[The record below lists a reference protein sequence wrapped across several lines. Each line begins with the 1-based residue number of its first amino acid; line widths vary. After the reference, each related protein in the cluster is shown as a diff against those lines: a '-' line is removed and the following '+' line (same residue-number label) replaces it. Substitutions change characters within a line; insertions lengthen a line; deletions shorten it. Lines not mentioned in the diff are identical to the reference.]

1 MALIKRITAVVTAF
15 ALAVSVM
22 QFASLTAF
30 SEGDVR
36 QADSI
41 TKAAIVTE
49 VSTGQVLYEHN
60 SHERLPMASVTK
72 LMCLLIWAEEMEK
85 GTFGMGTVI
94 TATARANAMDGSVIW
109 LNVGE
114 EMSAYDMIRSV
125 VIASAND
132 ACVAVCEYIAGTE
145 EMFVERMNKMD
156 YERAEVYE
164 MPETE
169 PDGFAEAYL
178 HTPIQKIRTYSLAQ
192 FDNCVGFDSDTHY
205 TSAYDTALLG
215 AAVSEYDCYNEFFA
229 TRLDYVREGE
239 RQTQLL
245 NTNKLM
251 QRYDGIIGGK
261 TGTTDKAGCCLAVWA
276 KRGNMKL
283 CAVAL
288 GCKESE
294 QRFTACTDLLNYG
307 FSGFELYRT
316 AVDSDVLTPVTVTEG
331 LEKQAEVRVKR
342 LNTIVIPKG
351 SSKRIEYTHTV
362 VDSLSAPV
370 QYGEKVGE
378 VRASLDGEEIFYSDI
393 VTTGEV
399 GELNFFS
406 SLLIIIRRFFSM

>member
-1 MALIKRITAVVTAF
+1 MSALKKITAFCTAFAMLIGISSAACAEGAADNLCSTAEAAVVT
-15 ALAVSVM
+15 
-22 QFASLTAF
+22 
-30 SEGDVR
+30 E
-36 QADSI
+36 I
-41 TKAAIVTE
+41 T
-49 VSTGQVLYEHN
+49 TGQVLYEYN

-85 GTFGMGTVI
+85 GTFGMDTVI

-114 EMSAYDMIRSV
+114 KMSAYDMIRSV
-125 VIASAND
+125 VISSAND

-145 EMFVERMNKMD
+145 EMFVERMNK
-156 YERAEVYE
+156 RAQELGMSDTHY
-164 MPETE
+164 
-169 PDGFAEAYL
+169 
-178 HTPIQKIRTYSLAQ
+178 
-192 FDNCVGFDSDTHY
+192 DNCVGFDSDTHY

-261 TGTTDKAGCCLAVWA
+261 TGTTDNAGCCLAVWA

-294 QRFTACTDLLNYG
+294 QRFTACENLLDYG
-307 FSGFELYRT
+307 FSGYELYRIS
-316 AVDSDVLTPVTVTEG
+316 VIEDVLQPVPVTDG
-331 LEKQAEVRVKR
+331 LSKDVDVRVKR
-342 LNTIVIPKG
+342 LSTIVIPKG

-362 VDSLSAPV
+362 TESLSAPV

-378 VRASLDGEEIFYSDI
+378 MRASLDGEEIFYSDI
-393 VTTGEV
+393 VTTNEV

-406 SLLIIIRRFFSM
+406 SLCIIILSFFRL

>member
-1 MALIKRITAVVTAF
+1 MSALKKITVFCTAFAMIIGISSAACAEGTADNLCSTAEGAVVT
-15 ALAVSVM
+15 
-22 QFASLTAF
+22 
-30 SEGDVR
+30 E
-36 QADSI
+36 I
-41 TKAAIVTE
+41 T
-49 VSTGQVLYEHN
+49 TGQVLYEYN

-85 GTFGMGTVI
+85 GTFGMDTVI

-132 ACVAVCEYIAGTE
+132 ACVAVCEYITGTE
-145 EMFVERMNKMD
+145 EMFVERMNK
-156 YERAEVYE
+156 RAQELGMSDTHY
-164 MPETE
+164 
-169 PDGFAEAYL
+169 
-178 HTPIQKIRTYSLAQ
+178 
-192 FDNCVGFDSDTHY
+192 DNCVGFDSDTHY
-205 TSAYDTALLG
+205 TSAYDTALLS
-215 AAVSEYDCYNEFFA
+215 AAVSEYDCYNDFFN

-261 TGTTDKAGCCLAVWA
+261 TGTTDNAGCCLAVWA

-294 QRFTACTDLLNYG
+294 QRFTACENLLDYG
-307 FSGFELYRT
+307 FSGYELYRIS
-316 AVDSDVLTPVTVTEG
+316 VKDDVLQPLPVTEG
-331 LEKQAEVRVKR
+331 LSKDVDVRVKR
-342 LNTIVIPKG
+342 LSTIVIPKG

-362 VDSLSAPV
+362 TESLSAPV

-378 VRASLDGEEIFYSDI
+378 MRASLDGEEIFYSDI
-393 VTTGEV
+393 VTTKEV

>member
-1 MALIKRITAVVTAF
+1 MSALKRITAFFTSFAMVICISSAEFAVAEDTADNLCSTAKAAVVT
-15 ALAVSVM
+15 
-22 QFASLTAF
+22 
-30 SEGDVR
+30 E
-36 QADSI
+36 I
-41 TKAAIVTE
+41 T
-49 VSTGQVLYEHN
+49 TGQVLYEYN

-85 GTFGMGTVI
+85 GTFGMDTVI

-132 ACVAVCEYIAGTE
+132 ACVAVCEHIAGTE
-145 EMFVERMNKMD
+145 EMFVERMNK
-156 YERAEVYE
+156 RAQELGMSDTHY
-164 MPETE
+164 
-169 PDGFAEAYL
+169 
-178 HTPIQKIRTYSLAQ
+178 
-192 FDNCVGFDSDTHY
+192 DNCVGFDSDTHY
-205 TSAYDTALLG
+205 TSAYDTALLS
-215 AAVSEYDCYNEFFA
+215 AAVSEYDCYNEFFN

-261 TGTTDKAGCCLAVWA
+261 TGTTDNAGCCLAVWA

-288 GCKESE
+288 GCTESE
-294 QRFTACTDLLNYG
+294 QRFTTCENLLDYG
-307 FSGFELYRT
+307 FSGYELYRIT
-316 AVDSDVLTPVTVTEG
+316 VGDDVLQPVPVTEG
-331 LEKQAEVRVKR
+331 LSKDVDVRVKR
-342 LNTIVIPKG
+342 LSTIVIPKG
-351 SSKRIEYTHTV
+351 SSKRIEYTHTAAE
-362 VDSLSAPV
+362 SLSAPV

-378 VRASLDGEEIFYSDI
+378 MRASLDGEEIFYSDI
-393 VTTGEV
+393 VTTREV

-406 SLLIIIRRFFSM
+406 SLMIVIRRFFSM

>member
-1 MALIKRITAVVTAF
+1 MSALKKITAFCTAFAMIIGISSAACAEGTADNLCSTAEAAVVT
-15 ALAVSVM
+15 
-22 QFASLTAF
+22 
-30 SEGDVR
+30 E
-36 QADSI
+36 I
-41 TKAAIVTE
+41 T
-49 VSTGQVLYEHN
+49 TGQVLYEYN

-85 GTFGMGTVI
+85 GTFGMDTVI

-132 ACVAVCEYIAGTE
+132 ACVAVCEHIAGTE
-145 EMFVERMNKMD
+145 EMFVERMNK
-156 YERAEVYE
+156 RAQELGMSDTHY
-164 MPETE
+164 
-169 PDGFAEAYL
+169 
-178 HTPIQKIRTYSLAQ
+178 
-192 FDNCVGFDSDTHY
+192 DNCVGFDSDTHY
-205 TSAYDTALLG
+205 TSAYDTALLS
-215 AAVSEYDCYNEFFA
+215 AAVSEYDCYNDFFN

-261 TGTTDKAGCCLAVWA
+261 TGTTDNAGCCLAVWA

-294 QRFTACTDLLNYG
+294 QRFTACENLLDYG
-307 FSGFELYRT
+307 FSGYELYRIS
-316 AVDSDVLTPVTVTEG
+316 VKDDVLQPLPVTEG
-331 LEKQAEVRVKR
+331 LSKDVDVRVKR
-342 LNTIVIPKG
+342 LSTIVIPKG

-362 VDSLSAPV
+362 TESLSAPV

-378 VRASLDGEEIFYSDI
+378 MRASLDGEEIFYSDI
-393 VTTGEV
+393 VTTKEV

-406 SLLIIIRRFFSM
+406 SLCIIISSFFRM

>member
-1 MALIKRITAVVTAF
+1 MSALKKITVFCTAFAMIIGISSAACAEGTADNLCSTAEGAVVT
-15 ALAVSVM
+15 
-22 QFASLTAF
+22 
-30 SEGDVR
+30 E
-36 QADSI
+36 I
-41 TKAAIVTE
+41 T
-49 VSTGQVLYEHN
+49 TGQVLYEYN

-85 GTFGMGTVI
+85 GTFGMDTVI

-132 ACVAVCEYIAGTE
+132 ACVAVCEHIAGTE
-145 EMFVERMNKMD
+145 EMFVERMNK
-156 YERAEVYE
+156 RAQELGMSDTHY
-164 MPETE
+164 
-169 PDGFAEAYL
+169 
-178 HTPIQKIRTYSLAQ
+178 
-192 FDNCVGFDSDTHY
+192 DNCVGFDSDTHY
-205 TSAYDTALLG
+205 TSAYDTALLS
-215 AAVSEYDCYNEFFA
+215 AAVSEYDCYNEFFN

-261 TGTTDKAGCCLAVWA
+261 TGTTDNAGCCLAVWA

-294 QRFTACTDLLNYG
+294 QRFTACENLLDYG
-307 FSGFELYRT
+307 FSGYELYRIS
-316 AVDSDVLTPVTVTEG
+316 VKDDVLQPLPVTEG
-331 LEKQAEVRVKR
+331 LSKDVDVRIKR
-342 LNTIVIPKG
+342 LSTIVIPKG

-362 VDSLSAPV
+362 TESLSAPV

-378 VRASLDGEEIFYSDI
+378 MRASLDGEEIFYSDI
-393 VTTGEV
+393 VTTKEV

-406 SLLIIIRRFFSM
+406 SLCIIISSFFRM

>member
-1 MALIKRITAVVTAF
+1 MSEFIKRITAAVTA
-15 ALAVSVM
+15 AAMTLCGSVI
-22 QFASLTAF
+22 AF
-30 SEGDVR
+30 SEGEVGEVT
-36 QADSI
+36 AI

-49 VSTGQVLYEHN
+49 VSTGQVLYEYN

-85 GTFGMGTVI
+85 GTFGMDTMI

-145 EMFVERMNKMD
+145 EMFVERMNK
-156 YERAEVYE
+156 RAQELGMSDTHY
-164 MPETE
+164 
-169 PDGFAEAYL
+169 
-178 HTPIQKIRTYSLAQ
+178 
-192 FDNCVGFDSDTHY
+192 DNCVGFDSNTHY
-205 TSAYDTALLG
+205 TSAYDTAILST
-215 AAVSEYDCYNEFFA
+215 AVSEYDCYNEFFN

-251 QRYDGIIGGK
+251 QRYDGVIGGK
-261 TGTTDKAGCCLAVWA
+261 TGTTDNAGCCLAVWA

-294 QRFTACTDLLNYG
+294 QRFTACTDLLDYG

-316 AVDSDVLTPVTVTEG
+316 AVSSDMLTPIAVTEG
-331 LEKQAEVRVKR
+331 LEKQADIRVKR

-370 QYGEKVGE
+370 QYGEKVGG

-393 VTTGEV
+393 VTTGEI

-406 SLLIIIRRFFSM
+406 SFGIILRNLFSM

>member
-1 MALIKRITAVVTAF
+1 MSALKKITAFCTAFAMIIGISSAACAEGTADNLCSTAEGAVVT
-15 ALAVSVM
+15 
-22 QFASLTAF
+22 
-30 SEGDVR
+30 E
-36 QADSI
+36 I
-41 TKAAIVTE
+41 T
-49 VSTGQVLYEHN
+49 TGQVLYEYN

-85 GTFGMGTVI
+85 GTFGMDTVI

-132 ACVAVCEYIAGTE
+132 ACVAVCEHIAGTE
-145 EMFVERMNKMD
+145 EMFVERMNK
-156 YERAEVYE
+156 RAQELGMSDTHY
-164 MPETE
+164 
-169 PDGFAEAYL
+169 
-178 HTPIQKIRTYSLAQ
+178 
-192 FDNCVGFDSDTHY
+192 DNCVGFDSDTHY
-205 TSAYDTALLG
+205 TSAYDTALLS
-215 AAVSEYDCYNEFFA
+215 AAVSEYDCYNDFFN

-261 TGTTDKAGCCLAVWA
+261 TGTTDNAGCCLAVWA

-294 QRFTACTDLLNYG
+294 QRFTACENLLDYG
-307 FSGFELYRT
+307 FSGYELYRISIK
-316 AVDSDVLTPVTVTEG
+316 DDVLQPLPVTEG
-331 LEKQAEVRVKR
+331 LSKDVDVRVKR
-342 LNTIVIPKG
+342 LSTIVIPKG

-362 VDSLSAPV
+362 TESLSAPV

-378 VRASLDGEEIFYSDI
+378 MRASLDGEEIFYSDI
-393 VTTGEV
+393 VTTKEV

-406 SLLIIIRRFFSM
+406 SLCIIISSFFRM

>member
-1 MALIKRITAVVTAF
+1 MSALKKITVFCTAFAMIIGISSAACAEGTADNLCSTAEGAVVT
-15 ALAVSVM
+15 
-22 QFASLTAF
+22 
-30 SEGDVR
+30 E
-36 QADSI
+36 I
-41 TKAAIVTE
+41 T
-49 VSTGQVLYEHN
+49 TGQVLYEYN

-85 GTFGMGTVI
+85 GTFGMDTVI

-132 ACVAVCEYIAGTE
+132 ACVAVCEHIAGTE
-145 EMFVERMNKMD
+145 EMFVERMNK
-156 YERAEVYE
+156 RAQELGMSDTHY
-164 MPETE
+164 
-169 PDGFAEAYL
+169 
-178 HTPIQKIRTYSLAQ
+178 
-192 FDNCVGFDSDTHY
+192 DNCVGFDSDTHY
-205 TSAYDTALLG
+205 TSAYDTALLS
-215 AAVSEYDCYNEFFA
+215 AAVSEYDCYNDFFN

-261 TGTTDKAGCCLAVWA
+261 TGTTDNAGCCLAVWA

-294 QRFTACTDLLNYG
+294 QRFTACENLLDYG
-307 FSGFELYRT
+307 FSGYELYRIS
-316 AVDSDVLTPVTVTEG
+316 VKDDVLQPLPVTEG
-331 LEKQAEVRVKR
+331 LSKDVDVRVKR
-342 LNTIVIPKG
+342 LSTIVIPKG

-362 VDSLSAPV
+362 TESLSAPV

-378 VRASLDGEEIFYSDI
+378 MRASLDGEEIFYSDI
-393 VTTGEV
+393 VTTKEV

-406 SLLIIIRRFFSM
+406 SLCIIISSFFRL

>member
-1 MALIKRITAVVTAF
+1 MSALKKITVFCTAFAMIIGISSAACAEGTADNLCSTAEGAVVT
-15 ALAVSVM
+15 
-22 QFASLTAF
+22 
-30 SEGDVR
+30 E
-36 QADSI
+36 I
-41 TKAAIVTE
+41 T
-49 VSTGQVLYEHN
+49 TGQVLYEYN

-85 GTFGMGTVI
+85 GTFGMDTVI

-132 ACVAVCEYIAGTE
+132 ACVAVCEHIAGTE
-145 EMFVERMNKMD
+145 EMFVERMNK
-156 YERAEVYE
+156 RAQELGMSDTHY
-164 MPETE
+164 
-169 PDGFAEAYL
+169 
-178 HTPIQKIRTYSLAQ
+178 
-192 FDNCVGFDSDTHY
+192 DNCVGFDSDTHY
-205 TSAYDTALLG
+205 TSAYDTALLS
-215 AAVSEYDCYNEFFA
+215 AAVSEYDCYNEFFN

-261 TGTTDKAGCCLAVWA
+261 TGTTDNAGCCLAVWA

-294 QRFTACTDLLNYG
+294 QRFTACENLLDYG
-307 FSGFELYRT
+307 FSGYELYRIS
-316 AVDSDVLTPVTVTEG
+316 VKDDVLQPLPVTEG
-331 LEKQAEVRVKR
+331 LSKDVDVRVKR
-342 LNTIVIPKG
+342 LSTIVIPKG

-362 VDSLSAPV
+362 TESLSAPV

-378 VRASLDGEEIFYSDI
+378 MRASLDGEEIFHSDI
-393 VTTGEV
+393 VTTKEV

-406 SLLIIIRRFFSM
+406 SLCIIISSFFRM

>member
-1 MALIKRITAVVTAF
+1 MSALKKITAFCTAFAMIIGISSAACAEGTADNLCSTAEAAVVT
-15 ALAVSVM
+15 
-22 QFASLTAF
+22 
-30 SEGDVR
+30 E
-36 QADSI
+36 I
-41 TKAAIVTE
+41 T
-49 VSTGQVLYEHN
+49 TGQVLYEYN

-85 GTFGMGTVI
+85 GTFGMDTVI

-132 ACVAVCEYIAGTE
+132 ACVAVCEHIAGTE
-145 EMFVERMNKMD
+145 EMFVERMNK
-156 YERAEVYE
+156 RAQELGMSDTHY
-164 MPETE
+164 
-169 PDGFAEAYL
+169 
-178 HTPIQKIRTYSLAQ
+178 
-192 FDNCVGFDSDTHY
+192 DNCVGFDSDTHY
-205 TSAYDTALLG
+205 TSAYDTALLS
-215 AAVSEYDCYNEFFA
+215 AAVSEYDCYNDFFN

-261 TGTTDKAGCCLAVWA
+261 TGTTDNAGCCLAVWA

-294 QRFTACTDLLNYG
+294 QRFTACENLLDYG
-307 FSGFELYRT
+307 FSGYELYRIS
-316 AVDSDVLTPVTVTEG
+316 VKDDVLQPLPVTEG
-331 LEKQAEVRVKR
+331 LSKDVDVRVKR
-342 LNTIVIPKG
+342 LSTIVIPKG

-362 VDSLSAPV
+362 TESLSAPV

-378 VRASLDGEEIFYSDI
+378 MRASLDGEEIFYSDI
-393 VTTGEV
+393 VTTKEV

-406 SLLIIIRRFFSM
+406 SLCIIISSFFRL

>member
-1 MALIKRITAVVTAF
+1 
-15 ALAVSVM
+15 
-22 QFASLTAF
+22 
-30 SEGDVR
+30 
-36 QADSI
+36 
-41 TKAAIVTE
+41 
-49 VSTGQVLYEHN
+49 
-60 SHERLPMASVTK
+60 
-72 LMCLLIWAEEMEK
+72 MEK
-85 GTFGMGTVI
+85 GTFNMDTVI

-114 EMSAYDMIRSV
+114 EMPACDMIRSV

-145 EMFVERMNKMD
+145 EMFVERMNK
-156 YERAEVYE
+156 RAQELGMSDTHY
-164 MPETE
+164 
-169 PDGFAEAYL
+169 
-178 HTPIQKIRTYSLAQ
+178 
-192 FDNCVGFDSDTHY
+192 DNCVGFDSDTHY
-205 TSAYDTALLG
+205 TSAYDTAILS
-215 AAVSEYDCYNEFFA
+215 AAVSEYDCYNEFFN

-294 QRFTACTDLLNYG
+294 QRFTACTDLLDYG

-316 AVDSDVLTPVTVTEG
+316 TVSSDMLTPITVTEG
-331 LEKQAEVRVKR
+331 LEKQADIRVKR

-362 VDSLSAPV
+362 ADNLSAPV
-370 QYGEKVGE
+370 RYGEKVGE
-378 VRASLDGEEIFYSDI
+378 IRASLDGEEIFYSDI
-393 VTTGEV
+393 VTTGEI

-406 SLLIIIRRFFSM
+406 SLGIILRSLFSM

>member
-1 MALIKRITAVVTAF
+1 MSALKKITAFCTAF
-15 ALAVSVM
+15 AMIIGISSA
-22 QFASLTAF
+22 ACAEGTADNLC
-30 SEGDVR
+30 STAEG
-36 QADSI
+36 
-41 TKAAIVTE
+41 AIVTE
-49 VSTGQVLYEHN
+49 ITTGQVLYEYN

-85 GTFGMGTVI
+85 GTFGMDTVI

-132 ACVAVCEYIAGTE
+132 ACVAVCEHIAGTE
-145 EMFVERMNKMD
+145 EMFVERMNK
-156 YERAEVYE
+156 RAQELGMSDTHY
-164 MPETE
+164 
-169 PDGFAEAYL
+169 
-178 HTPIQKIRTYSLAQ
+178 
-192 FDNCVGFDSDTHY
+192 DNCVGFDSDTHY
-205 TSAYDTALLG
+205 TSAYDTALLS
-215 AAVSEYDCYNEFFA
+215 AAVSEYDCYNEFFN

-261 TGTTDKAGCCLAVWA
+261 TGTTDNAGCCLAVWA

-294 QRFTACTDLLNYG
+294 QRFTACENLLDYG
-307 FSGFELYRT
+307 FSGYELYRIS
-316 AVDSDVLTPVTVTEG
+316 VKDDVLQPLPVTEG
-331 LEKQAEVRVKR
+331 LSKDVDVRIKR
-342 LNTIVIPKG
+342 LSTIVIPKG

-362 VDSLSAPV
+362 TESLSAPV

-378 VRASLDGEEIFYSDI
+378 MRASLDGEEIFYSDI
-393 VTTGEV
+393 VTTKEV

-406 SLLIIIRRFFSM
+406 SLCIIISSFFRM

>member
-1 MALIKRITAVVTAF
+1 MSALKKITAFCTAFAMIIGISSAACAEGTADNLCSTAEAAVVT
-15 ALAVSVM
+15 
-22 QFASLTAF
+22 
-30 SEGDVR
+30 E
-36 QADSI
+36 I
-41 TKAAIVTE
+41 T
-49 VSTGQVLYEHN
+49 TGQVLYEYN

-85 GTFGMGTVI
+85 GTFGMDTVI

-132 ACVAVCEYIAGTE
+132 ACVAVCEHIAGTE
-145 EMFVERMNKMD
+145 EMFVERMNK
-156 YERAEVYE
+156 RAQELGMSDTHY
-164 MPETE
+164 
-169 PDGFAEAYL
+169 
-178 HTPIQKIRTYSLAQ
+178 
-192 FDNCVGFDSDTHY
+192 DNCVGFDSDTHY
-205 TSAYDTALLG
+205 TSAYDTALLS
-215 AAVSEYDCYNEFFA
+215 AAVSEYDCYNDFFN

-261 TGTTDKAGCCLAVWA
+261 TGTTDNAGCCLAVWA

-294 QRFTACTDLLNYG
+294 QRFTACENLLDYG
-307 FSGFELYRT
+307 FSGYELYRIS
-316 AVDSDVLTPVTVTEG
+316 VKDDVLKPLPVTEG
-331 LEKQAEVRVKR
+331 LSKDVDVRVKR
-342 LNTIVIPKG
+342 LSTIVIPKG

-378 VRASLDGEEIFYSDI
+378 MRASLDGEEIFYSDI
-393 VTTGEV
+393 VTTKEV

-406 SLLIIIRRFFSM
+406 SLCIIISSFFRL

>member
-1 MALIKRITAVVTAF
+1 MSALKKITAFCTAFAMIIGISSAACAEGTADNLCSTAEGAVVT
-15 ALAVSVM
+15 
-22 QFASLTAF
+22 
-30 SEGDVR
+30 E
-36 QADSI
+36 I
-41 TKAAIVTE
+41 T
-49 VSTGQVLYEHN
+49 TGQVLYEYN

-85 GTFGMGTVI
+85 GTFGMDTVI

-125 VIASAND
+125 VIAYAND
-132 ACVAVCEYIAGTE
+132 ACVAVCEHIAGTE
-145 EMFVERMNKMD
+145 EMFVERMNK
-156 YERAEVYE
+156 RAQELGMSDTHY
-164 MPETE
+164 
-169 PDGFAEAYL
+169 
-178 HTPIQKIRTYSLAQ
+178 
-192 FDNCVGFDSDTHY
+192 DNCVGFDSDTHY
-205 TSAYDTALLG
+205 TSAYDTALLS
-215 AAVSEYDCYNEFFA
+215 AAVSEYDCYNDFFN

-261 TGTTDKAGCCLAVWA
+261 TGTTDNAGCCLAVWA

-294 QRFTACTDLLNYG
+294 QRFTACENLLDYG
-307 FSGFELYRT
+307 FSGYELYRIS
-316 AVDSDVLTPVTVTEG
+316 VKDDVLQPLPVTEG
-331 LEKQAEVRVKR
+331 LSKDVDVRIKR
-342 LNTIVIPKG
+342 LSTIVIPKG

-362 VDSLSAPV
+362 TESLSAPV

-378 VRASLDGEEIFYSDI
+378 MRASLDGEEIFYSDI
-393 VTTGEV
+393 VTTKEV

-406 SLLIIIRRFFSM
+406 SLCIIISSFFRM

>member
-1 MALIKRITAVVTAF
+1 MSALKKITAFCTVFAMIIGISSAACAEGTADNLCSTAEAAVVT
-15 ALAVSVM
+15 
-22 QFASLTAF
+22 
-30 SEGDVR
+30 E
-36 QADSI
+36 I
-41 TKAAIVTE
+41 T
-49 VSTGQVLYEHN
+49 TGQVLYEYN

-85 GTFGMGTVI
+85 GTFGMDTVI

-132 ACVAVCEYIAGTE
+132 ACVAVCEHIAGTE
-145 EMFVERMNKMD
+145 EMFVERMNK
-156 YERAEVYE
+156 RAQELGMSDTHY
-164 MPETE
+164 
-169 PDGFAEAYL
+169 
-178 HTPIQKIRTYSLAQ
+178 
-192 FDNCVGFDSDTHY
+192 DNCVGFDSDTHY
-205 TSAYDTALLG
+205 TSAYDTAILS
-215 AAVSEYDCYNEFFA
+215 AAVSEYDCYNDFFN

-261 TGTTDKAGCCLAVWA
+261 TGTTDNAGCCLAVWA

-294 QRFTACTDLLNYG
+294 QRFTACENLFDYG
-307 FSGFELYRT
+307 FSGYELYRIS
-316 AVDSDVLTPVTVTEG
+316 VKDDVLQPLPVTEG
-331 LEKQAEVRVKR
+331 LSKDVDVRVKR
-342 LNTIVIPKG
+342 LSTIVIPKG

-362 VDSLSAPV
+362 TESLSAPV

-378 VRASLDGEEIFYSDI
+378 MRASLDGEEIFYSDI
-393 VTTGEV
+393 VTTKEV

-406 SLLIIIRRFFSM
+406 SLCIIISSFFRL

>member
-1 MALIKRITAVVTAF
+1 MSALKKITAFCTAFAMIIGISSAACAEGTADNLCSTAEGAVVT
-15 ALAVSVM
+15 
-22 QFASLTAF
+22 
-30 SEGDVR
+30 E
-36 QADSI
+36 I
-41 TKAAIVTE
+41 T
-49 VSTGQVLYEHN
+49 TGQVLYEYN

-85 GTFGMGTVI
+85 GTFGMDTVI

-132 ACVAVCEYIAGTE
+132 ACVAVCEHIAGTE
-145 EMFVERMNKMD
+145 EMFVERMNK
-156 YERAEVYE
+156 RAQELGMSDTHY
-164 MPETE
+164 
-169 PDGFAEAYL
+169 
-178 HTPIQKIRTYSLAQ
+178 
-192 FDNCVGFDSDTHY
+192 DNCVGFDSDTHY
-205 TSAYDTALLG
+205 TSAYDTALLS
-215 AAVSEYDCYNEFFA
+215 AAVSEYDCYNEFFN

-261 TGTTDKAGCCLAVWA
+261 TGTTDNAGCCLAVWA

-294 QRFTACTDLLNYG
+294 QRFTACANLLDYG
-307 FSGFELYRT
+307 FSGYELYRIS
-316 AVDSDVLTPVTVTEG
+316 VKDDVLQPLPVTEG
-331 LEKQAEVRVKR
+331 LSKDVDVRIKR
-342 LNTIVIPKG
+342 LSTIVIPKG

-362 VDSLSAPV
+362 TESLSAPV

-378 VRASLDGEEIFYSDI
+378 MRASLDGEEIFYSDI
-393 VTTGEV
+393 VTTKEV

-406 SLLIIIRRFFSM
+406 SLCIIISSFFRM

>member
-1 MALIKRITAVVTAF
+1 MSVIKRITALFTSFVMIVGISSAAFVFAEGAADNLCSTAKAAVVT
-15 ALAVSVM
+15 
-22 QFASLTAF
+22 
-30 SEGDVR
+30 E
-36 QADSI
+36 I
-41 TKAAIVTE
+41 T
-49 VSTGQVLYEHN
+49 TGQVLYEYN

-85 GTFGMGTVI
+85 GTFGMDTII

-145 EMFVERMNKMD
+145 EMFVERMNSK
-156 YERAEVYE
+156 A
-164 MPETE
+164 
-169 PDGFAEAYL
+169 
-178 HTPIQKIRTYSLAQ
+178 AQ
-192 FDNCVGFDSDTHY
+192 LGMSDTHYDNCVGFDSNTHY
-205 TSAYDTALLG
+205 TSAYDTALLS
-215 AAVSEYDCYNEFFA
+215 AAVSEYDCYNEFFN

-261 TGTTDKAGCCLAVWA
+261 TGTTDNAGCCLAVWA

-288 GCKESE
+288 GCTESE
-294 QRFTACTDLLNYG
+294 QRFTACENLLDYG
-307 FSGFELYRT
+307 FSGFELYRIT
-316 AVDSDVLTPVTVTEG
+316 VGDDVLQPVPVTEG
-331 LEKQAEVRVKR
+331 LSKEVDVRVKR
-342 LNTIVIPKG
+342 LSTIVIPKG
-351 SSKRIEYTHTV
+351 SSKSIEYTHTAAE
-362 VDSLSAPV
+362 SLSAPV

-378 VRASLDGEEIFYSDI
+378 MRASLDGEEIFYSDI
-393 VTTGEV
+393 VTTSEV

-406 SLLIIIRRFFSM
+406 SLCIVLASLFRM

>member
-1 MALIKRITAVVTAF
+1 MSALKKITAFCTAFAMIIGISSAACAEGTADNLCSTAEGAVVT
-15 ALAVSVM
+15 
-22 QFASLTAF
+22 
-30 SEGDVR
+30 E
-36 QADSI
+36 I
-41 TKAAIVTE
+41 T
-49 VSTGQVLYEHN
+49 TGQVLYEYN

-85 GTFGMGTVI
+85 GTFAMDTVI

-132 ACVAVCEYIAGTE
+132 ACVAVCEHIAGTE
-145 EMFVERMNKMD
+145 EMFVERMNK
-156 YERAEVYE
+156 RAQELGMSDTHY
-164 MPETE
+164 
-169 PDGFAEAYL
+169 
-178 HTPIQKIRTYSLAQ
+178 
-192 FDNCVGFDSDTHY
+192 DNCVGFDSDTHY
-205 TSAYDTALLG
+205 TSAYDTALLS
-215 AAVSEYDCYNEFFA
+215 AAVSEYDCYNEFFN

-261 TGTTDKAGCCLAVWA
+261 TGTTDNAGCCLAVWA

-294 QRFTACTDLLNYG
+294 QRFTACENLLDYG
-307 FSGFELYRT
+307 FSGYELYRIS
-316 AVDSDVLTPVTVTEG
+316 VKDDVLQPLPVTEG
-331 LEKQAEVRVKR
+331 LSKDVDVRIKR
-342 LNTIVIPKG
+342 LSTIVIPKG

-362 VDSLSAPV
+362 TESLSAPV

-378 VRASLDGEEIFYSDI
+378 MRASLDGEEIFYSDI
-393 VTTGEV
+393 VTTKEV

-406 SLLIIIRRFFSM
+406 SLCIIISSFFRM

>member
-1 MALIKRITAVVTAF
+1 MSALKKITAFCTAFAMIIGISSAACAEGTADNLCSTAEGAVVT
-15 ALAVSVM
+15 
-22 QFASLTAF
+22 
-30 SEGDVR
+30 E
-36 QADSI
+36 I
-41 TKAAIVTE
+41 T
-49 VSTGQVLYEHN
+49 TGQVLYEYN

-85 GTFGMGTVI
+85 GTFGMDTVI

-132 ACVAVCEYIAGTE
+132 ACVAVCEHIAGTE
-145 EMFVERMNKMD
+145 EMFVERMNK
-156 YERAEVYE
+156 RAQELGMSDTHY
-164 MPETE
+164 
-169 PDGFAEAYL
+169 
-178 HTPIQKIRTYSLAQ
+178 
-192 FDNCVGFDSDTHY
+192 DNCVGFDSDTHY
-205 TSAYDTALLG
+205 TSAYDTALLS
-215 AAVSEYDCYNEFFA
+215 AAVSEYDCYNEFFN

-261 TGTTDKAGCCLAVWA
+261 TGTTDNAGCCLAVWA

-294 QRFTACTDLLNYG
+294 QRFTACENLLDYG
-307 FSGFELYRT
+307 FSGYELYRIS
-316 AVDSDVLTPVTVTEG
+316 VKDDVLQPLPVTEG
-331 LEKQAEVRVKR
+331 LSKDVDVRVKR
-342 LNTIVIPKG
+342 LSTIVIPKG

-362 VDSLSAPV
+362 TESLSAPV

-378 VRASLDGEEIFYSDI
+378 MRASLDGEEIFYSDI
-393 VTTGEV
+393 VTTKEV

-406 SLLIIIRRFFSM
+406 SLCIIISSFFRM

>member
-1 MALIKRITAVVTAF
+1 MSVIKRITALFTSFVMIVGISSAAFVFAEGTADNLCSTAKAAVVT
-15 ALAVSVM
+15 
-22 QFASLTAF
+22 
-30 SEGDVR
+30 E
-36 QADSI
+36 I
-41 TKAAIVTE
+41 T
-49 VSTGQVLYEHN
+49 TGQVLYEYN

-85 GTFGMGTVI
+85 GTFGRDTII

-145 EMFVERMNKMD
+145 EMFVERMNSK
-156 YERAEVYE
+156 A
-164 MPETE
+164 
-169 PDGFAEAYL
+169 
-178 HTPIQKIRTYSLAQ
+178 AQ
-192 FDNCVGFDSDTHY
+192 LGMSDTHYDNCVGFDSNTHY
-205 TSAYDTALLG
+205 TSAYDTALLS
-215 AAVSEYDCYNEFFA
+215 AAVSEYDCYNEFFN

-239 RQTQLL
+239 RRTQLL

-261 TGTTDKAGCCLAVWA
+261 TGTTDNAGCCLAVWA

-294 QRFTACTDLLNYG
+294 QRFTACENLLDYG
-307 FSGFELYRT
+307 FSGYELYRIS
-316 AVDSDVLTPVTVTEG
+316 VKDDVLQPLPVTEG
-331 LEKQAEVRVKR
+331 LSKDVDVRVKR
-342 LNTIVIPKG
+342 LSTIVIPKG

-362 VDSLSAPV
+362 TESLSAPV

-378 VRASLDGEEIFYSDI
+378 MRASLDGEEIFYSDI
-393 VTTGEV
+393 VTTKEV

-406 SLLIIIRRFFSM
+406 SLCIIISSFFRM

>member
-1 MALIKRITAVVTAF
+1 MSALKKITVFCTAFAMIIGISSAACAEGTADNLCSTAEGAVVT
-15 ALAVSVM
+15 
-22 QFASLTAF
+22 
-30 SEGDVR
+30 E
-36 QADSI
+36 I
-41 TKAAIVTE
+41 T
-49 VSTGQVLYEHN
+49 TGQVLYEYN

-85 GTFGMGTVI
+85 GTFGMDTVI

-132 ACVAVCEYIAGTE
+132 ACVAVCEHIAGTE
-145 EMFVERMNKMD
+145 EMFVERMNK
-156 YERAEVYE
+156 RAQELGMSDTHY
-164 MPETE
+164 
-169 PDGFAEAYL
+169 
-178 HTPIQKIRTYSLAQ
+178 
-192 FDNCVGFDSDTHY
+192 DNCVGFDSDTHY
-205 TSAYDTALLG
+205 TSAYDTALLS
-215 AAVSEYDCYNEFFA
+215 AAVSEYDCYNDFFN

-251 QRYDGIIGGK
+251 QRYDGFIGGK
-261 TGTTDKAGCCLAVWA
+261 PGTTDNAGCCLAVWA

-294 QRFTACTDLLNYG
+294 QRFTACENLLDYG
-307 FSGFELYRT
+307 FSGYELYRIS
-316 AVDSDVLTPVTVTEG
+316 VKDDVLQPLPVTEG
-331 LEKQAEVRVKR
+331 LSKDVDVRVKR
-342 LNTIVIPKG
+342 LSTIVIPKG

-362 VDSLSAPV
+362 TESLSAPV

-378 VRASLDGEEIFYSDI
+378 MRASLDGEEIFYSDI
-393 VTTGEV
+393 VTTKEV

-406 SLLIIIRRFFSM
+406 SLCIIISSFFRM

>member
-1 MALIKRITAVVTAF
+1 MSEFIKRITAAVTA
-15 ALAVSVM
+15 AAVTLCGSV
-22 QFASLTAF
+22 TAF
-30 SEGDVR
+30 SEGEVGEVT
-36 QADSI
+36 AI

-49 VSTGQVLYEHN
+49 VSTGQVLYEYN

-85 GTFGMGTVI
+85 GTFNMDTVI

-114 EMSAYDMIRSV
+114 EMPACDMIRSV

-145 EMFVERMNKMD
+145 EMFVERMNK
-156 YERAEVYE
+156 RAQELGMSDTHY
-164 MPETE
+164 
-169 PDGFAEAYL
+169 
-178 HTPIQKIRTYSLAQ
+178 
-192 FDNCVGFDSDTHY
+192 DNCVGFDSDTHY
-205 TSAYDTALLG
+205 TSAYDTAILS
-215 AAVSEYDCYNEFFA
+215 AAVSEYDCYNEFFN

-283 CAVAL
+283 CAVAF

-294 QRFTACTDLLNYG
+294 QRFTACTDLLDYG

-316 AVDSDVLTPVTVTEG
+316 TVSSDMLMPITVTEG
-331 LEKQAEVRVKR
+331 LEKQADIRVKR

-362 VDSLSAPV
+362 ADNLSAPV
-370 QYGEKVGE
+370 RYGEKVGE
-378 VRASLDGEEIFYSDI
+378 IRASLDGEEIFYSDI
-393 VTTGEV
+393 VTTGEI

-406 SLLIIIRRFFSM
+406 SLGIILRSLFSM

>member
-1 MALIKRITAVVTAF
+1 MSALKKITAFCTAFAMIIGISSAACAEGTSDNLCSTAEAAVVT
-15 ALAVSVM
+15 
-22 QFASLTAF
+22 
-30 SEGDVR
+30 E
-36 QADSI
+36 I
-41 TKAAIVTE
+41 T
-49 VSTGQVLYEHN
+49 TGQVLYEYN

-85 GTFGMGTVI
+85 GTFGMDTVI

-132 ACVAVCEYIAGTE
+132 ACVAVCEHIAGTE
-145 EMFVERMNKMD
+145 EMFVERMNK
-156 YERAEVYE
+156 RAQELGMSDTHY
-164 MPETE
+164 
-169 PDGFAEAYL
+169 
-178 HTPIQKIRTYSLAQ
+178 
-192 FDNCVGFDSDTHY
+192 DNCVGFDSDTHY
-205 TSAYDTALLG
+205 TSAYDTAILS
-215 AAVSEYDCYNEFFA
+215 AAVSEYDCYNNFFN

-261 TGTTDKAGCCLAVWA
+261 TGTTDNAGCCLAVWA

-294 QRFTACTDLLNYG
+294 QRFTACENLLDYG
-307 FSGFELYRT
+307 FSGYELYRIS
-316 AVDSDVLTPVTVTEG
+316 VKDDVLQPLPVTEG
-331 LEKQAEVRVKR
+331 LSKDVDVRVKR
-342 LNTIVIPKG
+342 LSTIVIPKG

-362 VDSLSAPV
+362 TESLSAPV

-378 VRASLDGEEIFYSDI
+378 MRASLDGEEIFYSDI
-393 VTTGEV
+393 VTTKEV

-406 SLLIIIRRFFSM
+406 SLCIIISSFFRL

>member
-1 MALIKRITAVVTAF
+1 MSVIKRITALFTSFVMIVGISSAAFVFAEGTADNLCSTAEGAVVT
-15 ALAVSVM
+15 
-22 QFASLTAF
+22 
-30 SEGDVR
+30 E
-36 QADSI
+36 I
-41 TKAAIVTE
+41 T
-49 VSTGQVLYEHN
+49 TGQVLYEYN

-85 GTFGMGTVI
+85 GTFGMDTVI

-145 EMFVERMNKMD
+145 EMFVERMNSK
-156 YERAEVYE
+156 A
-164 MPETE
+164 
-169 PDGFAEAYL
+169 
-178 HTPIQKIRTYSLAQ
+178 AQ
-192 FDNCVGFDSDTHY
+192 LGMSDTHYDNCVGFDSNTHY
-205 TSAYDTALLG
+205 TSAYDTALLS
-215 AAVSEYDCYNEFFA
+215 AAVSEYDCYNEFFN

-261 TGTTDKAGCCLAVWA
+261 TGTTDNAGCCLAVWA

-294 QRFTACTDLLNYG
+294 QRFTACENLLDYG
-307 FSGFELYRT
+307 FSGYELYRIS
-316 AVDSDVLTPVTVTEG
+316 VKDDVLQPLPVTEG
-331 LEKQAEVRVKR
+331 LSKDVDVRVKR
-342 LNTIVIPKG
+342 LSTIVIPKG

-362 VDSLSAPV
+362 TESLSAPV

-378 VRASLDGEEIFYSDI
+378 MRASLDGEEIFYSDI
-393 VTTGEV
+393 VTTKEV

-406 SLLIIIRRFFSM
+406 SLCIIISSFFRM

>member
-1 MALIKRITAVVTAF
+1 MSEFIKRIMAAVTAVTVALCGSVT
-15 ALAVSVM
+15 V
-22 QFASLTAF
+22 F
-30 SEGDVR
+30 SEGEVGEVT
-36 QADSI
+36 AI

-49 VSTGQVLYEHN
+49 VSTGQVLYEYN

-85 GTFGMGTVI
+85 GTFNMDTVI

-114 EMSAYDMIRSV
+114 EMPACDMIRSV

-145 EMFVERMNKMD
+145 EMFVERMNK
-156 YERAEVYE
+156 RAQELGMSDTHY
-164 MPETE
+164 
-169 PDGFAEAYL
+169 
-178 HTPIQKIRTYSLAQ
+178 
-192 FDNCVGFDSDTHY
+192 DNCVGFDSDTHY
-205 TSAYDTALLG
+205 TSAYDTAILS
-215 AAVSEYDCYNEFFA
+215 AAVSEYDCYNEFFN

-294 QRFTACTDLLNYG
+294 QRFTACTDLLDYG

-316 AVDSDVLTPVTVTEG
+316 TVSSDMLMPITVTEG
-331 LEKQAEVRVKR
+331 LEKQADIRVKR

-362 VDSLSAPV
+362 ADNLSAPV
-370 QYGEKVGE
+370 RYGEKVGE
-378 VRASLDGEEIFYSDI
+378 IRASLDGEEIFYSDI
-393 VTTGEV
+393 VTTGEI

-406 SLLIIIRRFFSM
+406 SLGIILRSLFSM

>member
-1 MALIKRITAVVTAF
+1 MSALKKITAFCTAFAMIIGISSAACAEGTADNLCSTAEGAVVT
-15 ALAVSVM
+15 
-22 QFASLTAF
+22 
-30 SEGDVR
+30 E
-36 QADSI
+36 I
-41 TKAAIVTE
+41 T
-49 VSTGQVLYEHN
+49 TGQVLYEYN

-85 GTFGMGTVI
+85 GTFGMDTVI

-132 ACVAVCEYIAGTE
+132 ACVAVCEHIAGTE
-145 EMFVERMNKMD
+145 EMFVERMNK
-156 YERAEVYE
+156 RAQELGMSDTHY
-164 MPETE
+164 
-169 PDGFAEAYL
+169 
-178 HTPIQKIRTYSLAQ
+178 
-192 FDNCVGFDSDTHY
+192 DNCVGFDSDTHY
-205 TSAYDTALLG
+205 TSAYDTALLS
-215 AAVSEYDCYNEFFA
+215 AAVSEYDCYNEFFN

-239 RQTQLL
+239 LQTQLL

-261 TGTTDKAGCCLAVWA
+261 TGTTDNAGCCLAVWA

-294 QRFTACTDLLNYG
+294 QRFTACENLLDYG
-307 FSGFELYRT
+307 FSGYELYRIS
-316 AVDSDVLTPVTVTEG
+316 VKDDVLQPLPVTEG
-331 LEKQAEVRVKR
+331 LSKDVDVRIKR
-342 LNTIVIPKG
+342 LSTIVIPKG

-362 VDSLSAPV
+362 TESLSAPV

-378 VRASLDGEEIFYSDI
+378 MRASLDGEEIFYSDI
-393 VTTGEV
+393 VTTKEV

-406 SLLIIIRRFFSM
+406 SLCIIISSFFRM

>member
-1 MALIKRITAVVTAF
+1 MSEFIRKTTAVMVAAAVMLGSTA
-15 ALAVSVM
+15 L
-22 QFASLTAF
+22 AF
-30 SEGDVR
+30 SEGDV
-36 QADSI
+36 SEVNVM

-49 VSTGQVLYEHN
+49 MSTGQVLYEYN
-60 SHERLPMASVTK
+60 SHDRLPMASVTK

-85 GTFGMGTVI
+85 GTFGMDTVI

-109 LNVGE
+109 LNIGE

-145 EMFVERMNKMD
+145 EMFVERMNK
-156 YERAEVYE
+156 RAQELGMSDTHY
-164 MPETE
+164 
-169 PDGFAEAYL
+169 
-178 HTPIQKIRTYSLAQ
+178 
-192 FDNCVGFDSDTHY
+192 DNCVGFDSDTHY
-205 TSAYDTALLG
+205 TSAYDTAILS
-215 AAVSEYDCYNEFFA
+215 AAVSEYECYNEFFN

-251 QRYDGIIGGK
+251 QRYDGIVGGK
-261 TGTTDKAGCCLAVWA
+261 TGTTDNAGCCLAVWA
-276 KRGNMKL
+276 KRGNMQL

-294 QRFTACTDLLNYG
+294 QRFTSCENLLDYG

-316 AVDSDVLTPVTVTEG
+316 AVNSEVLTPVAVTEG
-331 LEKQAEVRVKR
+331 LKKQADIRVKR
-342 LNTIVIPKG
+342 LSTIVIPKG

-362 VDSLSAPV
+362 VESLSAPV
-370 QYGEKVGE
+370 EYGEKVGE
-378 VRASLDGEEIFYSDI
+378 IRASLDGEEIFYSDI
-393 VTTGEV
+393 VTTGEI

-406 SLLIIIRRFFSM
+406 SLMIVIRRFFSM

>member
-1 MALIKRITAVVTAF
+1 MSVIKRITALFTSFAMMVGISNAAFAFAQGTADNLCSTAKAAVVT
-15 ALAVSVM
+15 
-22 QFASLTAF
+22 
-30 SEGDVR
+30 E
-36 QADSI
+36 I
-41 TKAAIVTE
+41 T
-49 VSTGQVLYEHN
+49 TGQVLYEYN

-85 GTFGMGTVI
+85 GTFGMDTII

-145 EMFVERMNKMD
+145 EMFVERMNSK
-156 YERAEVYE
+156 A
-164 MPETE
+164 
-169 PDGFAEAYL
+169 
-178 HTPIQKIRTYSLAQ
+178 AQ
-192 FDNCVGFDSDTHY
+192 LGMSDTHYDNCVGFDSNTHY
-205 TSAYDTALLG
+205 TSAYDTALLS
-215 AAVSEYDCYNEFFA
+215 AAVSEYDCYNEFFN

-261 TGTTDKAGCCLAVWA
+261 TGTTDNAGCCLAVWA

-288 GCKESE
+288 GCTESE
-294 QRFTACTDLLNYG
+294 QRFTACENLLDYG
-307 FSGFELYRT
+307 FSGYELYRIT
-316 AVDSDVLTPVTVTEG
+316 VGDDVLQPVPVTEG
-331 LEKQAEVRVKR
+331 LSKEVDVRVKR
-342 LNTIVIPKG
+342 LSTIVIPKG
-351 SSKRIEYTHTV
+351 SSKSIEYTHTAAE
-362 VDSLSAPV
+362 SLSAPV

-378 VRASLDGEEIFYSDI
+378 MRASLDGEEIFYSDI
-393 VTTGEV
+393 VTTSEV

-406 SLLIIIRRFFSM
+406 SLCIVLASLFRM

>member
-1 MALIKRITAVVTAF
+1 MTLIKRITEFLISAAV
-15 ALAVSVM
+15 ALSVSV
-22 QFASLTAF
+22 TVF
-30 SEGDVR
+30 SEGDVSEVT
-36 QADSI
+36 AI
-41 TKAAIVTE
+41 TKAAIITE
-49 VSTGQVLYEHN
+49 VSTGQVLYEYN

-85 GTFGMGTVI
+85 GTFDMDTVI

-145 EMFVERMNKMD
+145 EMFVERMNK
-156 YERAEVYE
+156 RAQELGMSDTHY
-164 MPETE
+164 
-169 PDGFAEAYL
+169 
-178 HTPIQKIRTYSLAQ
+178 
-192 FDNCVGFDSDTHY
+192 DNCVGFDSDTHY
-205 TSAYDTALLG
+205 TSAYDTALLS
-215 AAVSEYDCYNEFFA
+215 AAVSEFDCYNEFFN

-251 QRYDGIIGGK
+251 QRYNGIIGGK
-261 TGTTDKAGCCLAVWA
+261 TGTTDNAGCCLAAWA

-288 GCKESE
+288 GCRESE
-294 QRFTACTDLLNYG
+294 QRFTACENLLDYG
-307 FSGFELYRT
+307 FDGFELYRT
-316 AVDSDVLTPVTVTEG
+316 SVGSDVLTPVAVTEG
-331 LEKQAEVRVKR
+331 LEKQADIRVKR
-342 LNTIVIPKG
+342 LSTIVIPKG

-362 VDSLSAPV
+362 VEELAAPV
-370 QYGEKVGE
+370 EYGKKVGE
-378 VRASLDGEEIFYSDI
+378 LRASLDGEEIFYSDI
-393 VTTGEV
+393 VTTGEI

-406 SLLIIIRRFFSM
+406 SLQILLRRLFSM

>member
-1 MALIKRITAVVTAF
+1 MSALKKITVFCTAFAMIIGISSAACAEGTADNLCSTAEGAVVT
-15 ALAVSVM
+15 
-22 QFASLTAF
+22 
-30 SEGDVR
+30 E
-36 QADSI
+36 I
-41 TKAAIVTE
+41 T
-49 VSTGQVLYEHN
+49 TGQVLYEYN

-85 GTFGMGTVI
+85 GTFGMDTVI

-114 EMSAYDMIRSV
+114 KMSAYDMIRSV

-132 ACVAVCEYIAGTE
+132 ACVAVCEHIAGTE
-145 EMFVERMNKMD
+145 EMFVERMNK
-156 YERAEVYE
+156 RAQELGMSDTHY
-164 MPETE
+164 
-169 PDGFAEAYL
+169 
-178 HTPIQKIRTYSLAQ
+178 
-192 FDNCVGFDSDTHY
+192 DNCVGFDSDTHY
-205 TSAYDTALLG
+205 TSAYDTALLS
-215 AAVSEYDCYNEFFA
+215 AAVSEYDCYNDFFN

-261 TGTTDKAGCCLAVWA
+261 TGTTDNAGCCLAVWA

-294 QRFTACTDLLNYG
+294 QRFTACENLLDYG
-307 FSGFELYRT
+307 FSGYELYRIS
-316 AVDSDVLTPVTVTEG
+316 VKDDVLQPLPVTEG
-331 LEKQAEVRVKR
+331 LSKDVDVRIKR
-342 LNTIVIPKG
+342 LSTIVIPKG

-362 VDSLSAPV
+362 TESLSAPV

-378 VRASLDGEEIFYSDI
+378 MRASLDGEEIFYSDI
-393 VTTGEV
+393 VTTKEV

-406 SLLIIIRRFFSM
+406 SLCIIISSFFRM

>member
-1 MALIKRITAVVTAF
+1 MSALKKITVFCTAFAMIIGISSAACAESTADNLCSTAEGAVVT
-15 ALAVSVM
+15 
-22 QFASLTAF
+22 
-30 SEGDVR
+30 E
-36 QADSI
+36 I
-41 TKAAIVTE
+41 T
-49 VSTGQVLYEHN
+49 TGQVLYEYN

-85 GTFGMGTVI
+85 GTFGMDTVI

-132 ACVAVCEYIAGTE
+132 ACVAVCEHIAGTE
-145 EMFVERMNKMD
+145 EMFVERMNK
-156 YERAEVYE
+156 RAQELGMSDTHY
-164 MPETE
+164 
-169 PDGFAEAYL
+169 
-178 HTPIQKIRTYSLAQ
+178 
-192 FDNCVGFDSDTHY
+192 DNCVGFDSDTHY
-205 TSAYDTALLG
+205 TSAYDTALLS
-215 AAVSEYDCYNEFFA
+215 AAVSEYDCYNDFFN

-261 TGTTDKAGCCLAVWA
+261 TGTTDNAGCCLAVWA

-294 QRFTACTDLLNYG
+294 QRFTACENLLDYG
-307 FSGFELYRT
+307 FSGYELYRIS
-316 AVDSDVLTPVTVTEG
+316 VKDDVLQPLPVTEG
-331 LEKQAEVRVKR
+331 LSKDVDVRIKR
-342 LNTIVIPKG
+342 LSTIVIPKG

-362 VDSLSAPV
+362 TESLSAPV

-378 VRASLDGEEIFYSDI
+378 MRASLDGEEIFYSDI
-393 VTTGEV
+393 VTTKEV

-406 SLLIIIRRFFSM
+406 SLCIIISSFFRM

>member
-1 MALIKRITAVVTAF
+1 MTLIKRITVFLISAAVALSASVT
-15 ALAVSVM
+15 V
-22 QFASLTAF
+22 F
-30 SEGDVR
+30 SEGDVSEVT
-36 QADSI
+36 AI

-49 VSTGQVLYEHN
+49 VSTGQVLYEYN

-85 GTFGMGTVI
+85 GTFDMDTVI
-94 TATARANAMDGSVIW
+94 TATARANVMDGSVIW

-145 EMFVERMNKMD
+145 EMFVERMNK
-156 YERAEVYE
+156 RAQELGMSDTHY
-164 MPETE
+164 
-169 PDGFAEAYL
+169 
-178 HTPIQKIRTYSLAQ
+178 
-192 FDNCVGFDSDTHY
+192 DNCVGFDSDTHY
-205 TSAYDTALLG
+205 TSAYDTALLS
-215 AAVSEYDCYNEFFA
+215 AAVSEYDCYDEFFN

-261 TGTTDKAGCCLAVWA
+261 TGTTDNAGCCLAVWA

-288 GCKESE
+288 GCRESE
-294 QRFTACTDLLNYG
+294 QRFTACENLLDYG
-307 FSGFELYRT
+307 FDGFELYRT
-316 AVDSDVLTPVTVTEG
+316 SVSSDVLTPVAVTEG
-331 LEKQAEVRVKR
+331 LEKQAGIRVKR
-342 LNTIVIPKG
+342 LSTIVIPKG

-362 VDSLSAPV
+362 VEELAAPV
-370 QYGEKVGE
+370 EYGKKVGE
-378 VRASLDGEEIFYSDI
+378 LRASLDGEEIFYSDI
-393 VTTGEV
+393 VTTGEI

-406 SLLIIIRRFFSM
+406 SLQILLRRLFSM

>member
-1 MALIKRITAVVTAF
+1 MSALKKITAFCTAFAMIIGISSAACAEGTADNLCSTAEGAVVT
-15 ALAVSVM
+15 
-22 QFASLTAF
+22 
-30 SEGDVR
+30 E
-36 QADSI
+36 I
-41 TKAAIVTE
+41 T
-49 VSTGQVLYEHN
+49 TGQVLYEYN

-85 GTFGMGTVI
+85 GTFGMDTVI

-132 ACVAVCEYIAGTE
+132 ACVAVCEHIAGTE
-145 EMFVERMNKMD
+145 EMFVERMNK
-156 YERAEVYE
+156 RAQELGMSDTHY
-164 MPETE
+164 
-169 PDGFAEAYL
+169 
-178 HTPIQKIRTYSLAQ
+178 
-192 FDNCVGFDSDTHY
+192 DNCVGFDSDTHY
-205 TSAYDTALLG
+205 TSAYDTALLS
-215 AAVSEYDCYNEFFA
+215 AAVSEYDCYNDFFN

-261 TGTTDKAGCCLAVWA
+261 TGTTDNAGCCLAVWA

-294 QRFTACTDLLNYG
+294 QRFTACENLLDYG
-307 FSGFELYRT
+307 FSGYELYRIS
-316 AVDSDVLTPVTVTEG
+316 VKDDVLQPLPVTEG
-331 LEKQAEVRVKR
+331 LSKDVDVRVKR
-342 LNTIVIPKG
+342 LSTIVIPKG

-362 VDSLSAPV
+362 TESLSAPV

-378 VRASLDGEEIFYSDI
+378 MRASLDGEEIFYSDI
-393 VTTGEV
+393 VTTKEV

-406 SLLIIIRRFFSM
+406 SLCIIISSFFRL